1 MWCVF
6 VFQPSDEDSLSL
18 NVPMTNITE
27 EEGLS
32 KDDSSEHISA
42 LTGAAHTRKHALICV
57 DRILKACR
65 EKHPLTSLTQ
75 QQSDTESVWDPG

>member
-1 MWCVF
+1 MSVC

-42 LTGAAHTRKHALICV
+42 LTGASLKHTPFSVCVCALM
-57 DRILKACR
+57 K
-65 EKHPLTSLTQ
+65 
-75 QQSDTESVWDPG
+75 